1 VDPPGAQTGEWVI
14 AMGKLLSLRQA
25 ARELGI
31 SKTRVRELVEAGV
44 LPGYRAPQG
53 KRFYIPS
60 SALQAMLRGELEAK
74 GNPAGAGGVE

>member
-1 VDPPGAQTGEWVI
+1 VDPPGAQTEGEVF
-14 AMGKLLSLRQA
+14 MGKLLSLRQA

-53 KRFYIPS
+53 KRFYIPA
-60 SALQAMLRGELEAK
+60 SALQAMLQGKLEASK
-74 GNPAGAGGVE
+74 NPAGAGGVE